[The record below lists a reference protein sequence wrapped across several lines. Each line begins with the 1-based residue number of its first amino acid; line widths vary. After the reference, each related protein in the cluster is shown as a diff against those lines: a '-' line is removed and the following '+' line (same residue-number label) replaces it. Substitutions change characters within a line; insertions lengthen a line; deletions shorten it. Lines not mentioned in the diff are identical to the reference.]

1 MTMPAESPVPPSFRP
16 MIGLIGALVA
26 GTLGI
31 LLGSTWIDA
40 VTPAGVGFLLGGA
53 FMLFRRIW
61 LHLLVVVAVLGGTI
75 WLLAHYAAG

>member
-1 MTMPAESPVPPSFRP
+1 MTSNSTAPPRFRP
-16 MIGLIGALVA
+16 AIGAIGALVGA
-26 GTLGI
+26 ALGY